1 MGSKKVEKRSKI
13 KPFVKIINLNHLM
26 PTRHTVDFDLK
37 KTLESDCLAADKKV
51 DTRKTLK
58 KLFEEKFKDP
68 SGKSEKKVMGAK
80 YLFTK
85 LNF

>member
-1 MGSKKVEKRSKI
+1 
-13 KPFVKIINLNHLM
+13 M